1 MTLSELSQ
9 KTDMSTSALSRYLQV
24 LTHVGIVEHEKNK
37 KGYDI
42 GHRALDYLIKWGLE
56 GAQ

>member
-1 MTLSELSQ
+1 
-9 KTDMSTSALSRYLQV
+9 MSTSALSRYLQV